1 MKTLRKVILIAL
13 LPLTSS
19 VLAQTYC
26 DYHYKELQDHAL
38 AARYEQLPA
47 EQKSYFIAQLPSD
60 QRSKLMGME
69 SGHRLGAAINNSL
82 GGTSRESMTDVFN
95 KKLDEFKPKCGF
107 MLK

>member
-1 MKTLRKVILIAL
+1 MKIMRDFTLIVL

-19 VLAQTYC
+19 VIAQTYC
-26 DYHYKELQDHAL
+26 DYQYKELQDHAL

-47 EQKSYFIAQLPSD
+47 EQKSGFIAQLPSD
-60 QRSKLMGME
+60 QRLKLMGME

-82 GGTSRESMTDVFN
+82 GGTYRESMTDVFN
-95 KKLDEFKPKCGF
+95 KKLEGFKTKCGF